1 MQTNRIRSWENIMKE
16 LKLKVYT
23 IAVSFVGLIT
33 LTASAM
39 HIAKAD
45 MWFELLY
52 FIFLAVLTES
62 MPIII
67 NKSTFISLGFAIG
80 LASML
85 LFDPLIVP
93 MVIALGTIL
102 RVEKIDGKSHH
113 IFNTSFQ
120 KRFFNGAAYAISAF
134 LASYGYLY
142 GGMLFPNINFGGFS
156 VLGIMIAILTY
167 IFVNTIMY
175 MALFSIFEDSTVWNL
190 LRQNIWVA
198 KNFVAIAPLG
208 VLMAIAYNHYGWFA
222 LMLFYG
228 PLLLAR
234 YSFILY
240 LEMKNVYLETIK
252 ALSNSVDAKDQYTNG
267 HSHRVAHYALRLAEE
282 MKLAPW
288 QIENIKI
295 AATLHDIGK
304 IGIRDSILNKPG
316 KLTAEEYEAIKNHPR
331 IGANILDE
339 VRFLKG
345 VSEIILHHHERFD
358 GKGYPDGLEGNQ
370 ISIED
375 AVLSVADTFDAITTD
390 RPYRKALSYEEAIE
404 IILTESGKQFVPKV
418 VEAFGSI
425 VQNKDSRERFVNVG

>member
-1 MQTNRIRSWENIMKE
+1 MQTDGIKGWENIMKE

-33 LTASAM
+33 LAASAL

-102 RVEKIDGKSHH
+102 RVEKIDGESHH
-113 IFNTSFQ
+113 ILNTSFQ
-120 KRFFNGAAYAISAF
+120 KRFFNGSAYAISAF

-304 IGIRDSILNKPG
+304 IGIRDNILNKPG

>member
-1 MQTNRIRSWENIMKE
+1 MKE